1 MTDETI
7 FEELRHL
14 CAAILHT
21 DPTTITLETDLYAD
35 LEADSL
41 DLTEVIVASEQHFG
55 TVLDPVGAQPRT
67 VAEAVRLVRTALDR
81 SNAVPT
87 A

>member
-35 LEADSL
+35 SL
-41 DLTEVIVASEQHFG
+41 HLTEVIVASEQHFG